1 MISNNLQKDP
11 TASHSARLAISLEP
25 RFIFEKNSFSPLQL
39 GFSCFSSQDE
49 QFWEQGLKAGSCSPC
64 TLQNQNSSLL
74 LFILFLSSLHF
85 AANETWKTPLVLCR
99 FLVEMC
105 TASLLLPAL
114 LPLYGSAAMINT
126 HLSCPRAG
134 GCPSSLLWGGIP
146 VMDLQQKE
154 GKAPL
159 LFFLHLPIFDSHSAA
174 EWRMNFLDTY

>member
-1 MISNNLQKDP
+1 MQDWPSQLFWAPIY
-11 TASHSARLAISLEP
+11 
-25 RFIFEKNSFSPLQL
+25 FWEKNSFSPLQL

-85 AANETWKTPLVLCR
+85 AANETWKTPSVLCR

-105 TASLLLPAL
+105 TASLLPPAL

-126 HLSCPRAG
+126 RLRWPPAG
-134 GCPSSLLWGGIP
+134 GCPSPLLWGGIHLWTCSKRKGRHHSFSFF
-146 VMDLQQKE
+146 VCLFLIAILQQN
-154 GKAPL
+154 GGWTSWILIRSSPFWAW
-159 LFFLHLPIFDSHSAA
+159 IQG
-174 EWRMNFLDTY
+174 Y